1 MQIMTH
7 IMREFKMHLIND
19 GIENKV
25 VFSGNSDKK
34 LVIDNHT
41 KTYPIYKIRLD
52 QLYYNDQN
60 DRIATWIA
68 QYKTEHNIISL
79 DPENREDYNSLIHN
93 FITESN
99 RDAIRKTE
107 NNIALVGQQECGV
120 VLSDGRIIDGNRRFT
135 CLRNIERS
143 TGKTQYFDAVI
154 LDHSIENNAKQIKML
169 ELMLQHGVDEKV
181 GYNPIERLVG
191 VYTDIIDRKLL
202 SVREYADSVNQ
213 TESEIQLE
221 VEKAKLMVEFLEFIN
236 APKQFHLARHFNLVD
251 PMKELYTMLKKIKD
265 DDRREDLKLA
275 VFSQFLMQ
283 PFGDTT
289 RHARKIKKIAS
300 NDKFIDEFL
309 EEQMPI
315 VEKVCD
321 ELQKYPKVSNREINV
336 IRSNEK
342 LKKDFLHSTD
352 KFVNKVDGDTTR
364 NQPIKQAEKA
374 YDSLDLIDTNILRKL
389 NQDQKEELIDKLNS
403 IVKAVDS
410 LRSNINVE

>member
-1 MQIMTH
+1 MKH
-7 IMREFKMHLIND
+7 ILRRSKMNLLKD
-19 GIENKV
+19 GIDNNV
-25 VFSGNSDKK
+25 VVSCDSDKK
-34 LVIDNHT
+34 LVIDNIT
-41 KTYPIYKIRLD
+41 RTYPIYKIRLD

-68 QYKTEHNIISL
+68 QYKTENNVSRL
-79 DPENREDYNSLIHN
+79 DLENRVDYNDLIHN
-93 FITESN
+93 FITDSN
-99 RDAIRKTE
+99 RDAIRKTQ

-120 VLSDGRIIDGNRRFT
+120 VLSDGRIIDGNRRYT
-135 CLRNIERS
+135 CLRNIERD

-191 VYTDIIDRKLL
+191 VYTDIIDRGLL
-202 SVREYADSVNQ
+202 TVREYADSVNQ
-213 TESEIQLE
+213 SESDIQLE

-251 PMKELYTMLKKIKD
+251 PMKELYTMLKKIRDEDKK
-265 DDRREDLKLA
+265 EDLKLA

-300 NDKFIDEFL
+300 NNKFFDEFL
-309 EEQMPI
+309 DEQMPF

-321 ELQKYPKVSNREINV
+321 ELQKFPKVSNKEINM
-336 IRSNEK
+336 IRSNEN
-342 LKKDFLHSTD
+342 LKKNFLHSTD

-374 YDSLDLIDTNILRKL
+374 FDSLDLIDSNILSKL
-389 NQDQKEELIDKLNS
+389 SHDQKEELLEKLNS
-403 IVKAVDS
+403 IVKAVDL
-410 LRSNINVE
+410 LRSTLNDE